1 MIISILLEHLCVN
14 CMGLDKRMSK
24 VLMVPGILFL

>member
-1 MIISILLEHLCVN
+1 MIISILIEYLHVS

-24 VLMVPGILFL
+24 VLMVPRILFL